1 MLIGNVESLEN
12 ALKRNVGCR
21 GGGDTKIACF
31 SLSFTN
37 MEFNWHFRWGGKNS
51 IKEIERFV
59 IGFYCVRTGG
69 KILSNLDDEN
79 EKEKEFNFPRLFW
92 QIYSVEIKELRVF
105 PFFASGRRN
114 WQKNKRAG
122 SQEI

>member
-1 MLIGNVESLEN
+1 MLIGNVESLGN

-69 KILSNLDDEN
+69 KNFVEFGRRKRKR
-79 EKEKEFNFPRLFW
+79 KEKEFKFPGTLFW
-92 QIYSVEIKELRVF
+92 QI
-105 PFFASGRRN
+105 
-114 WQKNKRAG
+114 
-122 SQEI
+122 